1 VTSQDQ
7 DGPQAKASSG
17 QHPDS
22 SGQHPPKKPRRRR
35 TWLYVCL
42 VTVFLLSAAV
52 VVARVRF
59 NGEAL
64 AGFVE
69 GKLEGNIRGSVEV
82 KSIDWPLSG
91 LSALVGDG
99 WIEVEVHDLRVYDED
114 GTNVIDTK
122 GGTLEIN
129 VHSAIAGNYRLR
141 NVRLDQG
148 GTITLKQ
155 VKEPYPAH
163 EYDTTVIS
171 LLSAFYP
178 KRSASFST
186 GYSAAARATVDVENF
201 LVVGSADGGRG
212 IDVNMDQGDTH
223 IEIRGISG
231 GGYLYH
237 GGADPLGPKLYYSV
251 ASVSQPAT
259 RAESATIRYRT
270 TNAAGEI
277 AYELPIHLRDI
288 QVHELSQ
295 LPSRWPAELVP
306 RDVQYKI
313 SAKGEDGMELD
324 LEGAMLDSWI
334 DVFGGELK
342 LALDVRNAGKIA
354 SDASDGLAGGP
365 NLGLSLTMSG
375 PMLAP
380 RGRAEIRD
388 LEVYI
393 PMGEDRQKLEL
404 QIDSAVPSWDTA
416 TDTGS
421 MTDVV
426 AHVKG
431 GEGRMEL
438 KALFR
443 VDPLHFDL
451 NIDIPEA
458 IELAPYMPEDFLA
471 VAGGSKLTGRLVASG
486 NEVLQRLEEL
496 ELTLGEAQVSGLA
509 YREGT
514 RITAESPGVT
524 VKLPGLALNKVH
536 GSLDPSEN
544 DIDLVFDL
552 ALSRAQRYLRL
563 FKVKLPLG
571 GVHGRVT
578 VRGQM
583 DDPVVTAPALV
594 AKGLPFVD
602 TLRMGLKYA
611 GQQLVIRNAESSTMG
626 GTVEASGSVNL
637 AGRVPLLRDVTAK
650 AIRLDLSKLPIVGA
664 FLDGRLNV
672 QLSGSG
678 SVRRPEMKVKAQL
691 SKWRLA
697 GESYEDTSIVFESR
711 RNGDKRL
718 EGSLAREAGG
728 VLHLE
733 ALVDRSENL
742 SGIFSLRDLP
752 LDSMLA
758 RWSGLGTTAGG
769 ALSTEIQLSGNTD
782 APTITGQVTLLRSW
796 VQNAFLGT
804 TELAVE
810 PVGDSQVR
818 ITGNVLQGRVTLDW
832 LLTTRAPYA
841 SELSLRVRRFEVDR
855 FIPKLSEEH
864 GVRGW
869 VTGSIDIQ
877 GDLLGV
883 TKPTMQANLSEA
895 EIVLAHED
903 EDGRPSP
910 VRLRNKTP
918 LALDFD
924 GDVLRFTEQAI
935 ISGPTGDL
943 TLRGDATA
951 TALNFGLEGVVSVQ
965 TLEPYVGRQ
974 FDAMDGEVVADIKLV
989 GTLDAPKVEAELSLR
1004 DIYLKLAGQ
1013 DAIITIPNGKI
1024 KLTNRELAFTGFR
1037 VMVSDQFS
1045 DEASELHVSGG
1056 LALDNFAPEFW
1067 AMRIEG
1073 QLAGKMLLAAAPE
1086 VFSAA
1091 SGSAN
1096 ISVAL
1101 LGVGSTPDID
1111 GTIEFNDRNTLSITP
1126 RAVHR
1131 EIALN
1136 TGVLRF
1142 TDQLIEFED
1151 IQGTVDGEGQIT
1163 ELKGNI
1169 SLEEWEPVDV
1179 DISVST
1185 RDLLFRIPQTLELAV
1200 HLNGFEVVGDAE
1212 GLEIAGRIEVVDGR
1226 YIQRFNPVLD
1236 ALQPTR
1242 ATGSDTSIFESIP
1255 LLGNARLKL
1264 ALVSRAFYVD
1274 NNVAN
1279 IELNGELGI
1288 SGTPLAPRIDGVI
1301 NVAQGNFKF
1310 QAIRVRFTQT
1320 TGSVSFSPALE
1331 FPFQTPYIDIQSE
1344 GEFASSDG
1352 QNHLVQLGLRG
1363 PLSKL
1368 EFDLG
1373 TSAGLTKQQTMQL
1386 LLVGRTPE
1394 DVRRSLLGDEAVS
1407 GRPGEFTNQSTG
1419 GADNSLEY
1427 LDQVTKDIAGD
1438 YFSTIIGDRLR
1449 QATKLDVARLQ
1460 VGTASIGFYG
1470 EKILTRSWKF
1480 VGQIER
1486 SLNGWNWDLRTDYRF
1501 DDQIS
1506 FGGDILQTY
1515 FNEEADD
1522 DITQG
1527 RIRATLRDYW
1537 IP

>member
-1 VTSQDQ
+1 MNKTVTSQGKE
-7 DGPQAKASSG
+7 GPKANAAR
-17 QHPDS
+17 
-22 SGQHPPKKPRRRR
+22 KPRRK
-35 TWLYVCL
+35 WVYVCL
-42 VTVFLLSAAV
+42 VGALLLTAAV
-52 VVARVRF
+52 VVARVKF
-59 NGEAL
+59 NGAAL
-64 AGFVE
+64 AEFVE
-69 GKLEGNIRGSVEV
+69 GKLEGNIRGRVEV
-82 KSIDWPLSG
+82 GSIDWPLGG
-91 LSALVGDG
+91 LTALVGDG
-99 WIEVEVHDLRVYDED
+99 WIKVDVHDLRVYDEYE
-114 GTNVIDTK
+114 TKVIDTK

-141 NVRLDQG
+141 NVVLDKG
-148 GTITLKQ
+148 GTVTLVQ
-155 VKEPYPAH
+155 VREPYPAH
-163 EYDTTVIS
+163 EYDTHVIS

-178 KRSASFST
+178 KRSPGFST
-186 GYSAAARATVDVENF
+186 GYSAAARATVDVKNF
-201 LVVGSADGGRG
+201 LVTEGVDLTL
-212 IDVNMDQGDTH
+212 DQGDTH
-223 IEIRGISG
+223 IEVNGITGS
-231 GGYLYH
+231 GYLYH
-237 GGADPLGPKLYYSV
+237 GGADPLGPKLYYSLAPV
-251 ASVSQPAT
+251 EGIAT
-259 RAESATIRYRT
+259 TAKSATIRYKT
-270 TNAAGEI
+270 TNEAGET
-277 AYELPIHLRDI
+277 AYELPIALHDI
-288 QVHELSQ
+288 EVHQLSQ

-306 RDVQYKI
+306 RDVLYKI

-342 LALDVRNAGKIA
+342 LAMDVRQAGKIA
-354 SDASDGLAGGP
+354 SDASDGLAGG
-365 NLGLSLTMSG
+365 NDLSLSLRMSG

-380 RGRAEIRD
+380 KGRAEVKN

-393 PMGEDRQKLEL
+393 PMGEDRERLEL

-438 KALFR
+438 KALFS
-443 VDPLHFDL
+443 VKPLHFDL
-451 NIDIPEA
+451 DIEIPEA

-471 VAGGSKLTGRLVASG
+471 VAGGSKLSGRLVASG

-496 ELTLGEAQVSGLA
+496 ELTLGEAKVSGLA

-524 VKLPGLALNKVH
+524 VNLPGLALNKVH

-552 ALSRAQRYLRL
+552 ALSRAQKYLRL
-563 FKVKLPLG
+563 FKVKLPLS
-571 GVHGRVT
+571 GVNGRVT

-583 DDPVVTAPALV
+583 DDPAVTAPALV
-594 AKGLPFVD
+594 AKGLPFID
-602 TLRMGLKYA
+602 KLRMGLKYA
-611 GQQLVIRNAESSTMG
+611 GSQLVIRNAESATMG
-626 GTVEASGSVNL
+626 GQVEASGSVNL
-637 AGRVPLLRDVTAK
+637 AGRFPVLRDVTAN

-664 FLDGRLNV
+664 FLDGRLNL
-672 QLSGSG
+672 QLTGAG
-678 SVRRPEMKVKAQL
+678 SVRRPELRVKAQL
-691 SKWRLA
+691 SKWSLA
-697 GESYEDTSIVFESR
+697 GEPYSDTSIVFESR
-711 RNGDKRL
+711 RNGDKRI
-718 EGSLAREAGG
+718 EGSLARKAGG
-728 VLHLE
+728 ILHLE
-733 ALVDRSENL
+733 ALVDRSEHL

-769 ALSTEIQLSGNTD
+769 ALSTEVQLSGSTS

-796 VQNAFLGT
+796 VQKAFLGT
-804 TELAVE
+804 TELAIE
-810 PVGDSQVR
+810 PVGESQVR
-818 ITGNVLQGRVTLDW
+818 ITGDVLQGRVTLDW
-832 LLTTRAPYA
+832 LLTTRAPYQ
-841 SELSLRVRRFEVDR
+841 SEISLHVRRFEVDR
-855 FIPKLSEEH
+855 FLPTLSEEH

-869 VTGSIDIQ
+869 FTGQIDIQ
-877 GDLLGV
+877 GDLLGE
-883 TKPTMQANLSEA
+883 TKPTMQASLSEA
-895 EIVLAHED
+895 AIVVARED

-910 VRLRNKTP
+910 VRLSNKTP
-918 LALDFD
+918 LALNFD
-924 GDVLRFTEQAI
+924 GDVLRFTEEAI
-935 ISGPTGDL
+935 ISGPTGDF
-943 TLRGDATA
+943 TLSGDATA
-951 TALNFGLEGVVSVQ
+951 SELNFAMQGVVAVQ
-965 TLEPYVGRQ
+965 QLEPFVGQQ
-974 FDAMDGEVVADIKLV
+974 FDAMDGQVAASIKLA
-989 GTLDAPKVEAELSLR
+989 GTFEDPKVVGVLDLR
-1004 DIYLKLAGQ
+1004 DIFLKLAGQ
-1013 DAIITIPNGKI
+1013 DAIITIPTGKI
-1024 KLTNRELAFTGFR
+1024 DFSNSQLSLTGLRIK
-1037 VMVSDQFS
+1037 VSDQFS
-1045 DEASELHVSGG
+1045 DEVSELHVSGG
-1056 LALDNFAPEFW
+1056 LALDNFAPDFW

-1073 QLAGKMLLAAAPE
+1073 QLAGTMLLAAAPE

-1101 LGVGSTPDID
+1101 LGTGSTPDID
-1111 GTIEFNDRNTLSITP
+1111 GTIEFNDRNTLSLTP

-1136 TGVLRF
+1136 SGVLRF

-1151 IQGTVDGEGQIT
+1151 IEGTVDGEGQIT

-1169 SLEEWEPVDV
+1169 SLEEWAPIDV

-1200 HLNGFEVVGDAE
+1200 HLNGFEVVGDAD
-1212 GLEIAGRIEVVDGR
+1212 GLEIAGRIEVADGR

-1242 ATGSDTSIFESIP
+1242 ATGSDTSIFESVP
-1255 LLGNARLKL
+1255 LLGNASLKL

-1288 SGTPLAPRIDGVI
+1288 EGTPLAPRIDGVI
-1301 NVAQGNFKF
+1301 NVAQGSFKF
-1310 QAIRVRFTQT
+1310 QAIRVRFTHT

-1331 FPFQTPYIDIQSE
+1331 FPYQSPYIDIQSE
-1344 GEFASSDG
+1344 GEFTSSDG

-1363 PLSKL
+1363 PISKL

-1407 GRPGEFTNQSTG
+1407 GRPGEFTSQSTG
-1419 GADNSLEY
+1419 GSDNSLDY

-1438 YFSTIIGDRLR
+1438 YFSSIIGDRLR

-1470 EKILTRSWKF
+1470 EKIFTRSWKF